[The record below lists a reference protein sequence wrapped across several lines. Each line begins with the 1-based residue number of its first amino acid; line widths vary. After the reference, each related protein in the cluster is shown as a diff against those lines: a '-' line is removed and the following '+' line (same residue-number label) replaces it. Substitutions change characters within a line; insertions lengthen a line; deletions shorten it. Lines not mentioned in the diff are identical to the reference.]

1 MNNPRHT
8 SKERTSHRPSLHSEM
23 AKKVL
28 PKVEKKKHFGHAI
41 VPKLS
46 HSSKKIRAKMG
57 GFRMK
62 VQAYWKTDQKNRL
75 RLSMKERS
83 HFAKRL
89 SFLISGGVP
98 LLEALFVLQK
108 QNRSRRKE
116 KFFDSIIADISNGQ
130 TLSKALVKFPRMF
143 DDFAV
148 NIIRVGESSGTLNQN
163 LQYLAEELKKKN
175 VLRNKVL
182 SALVY
187 PIFITITTLALT
199 ILLTIFIFPK
209 IQPIFTSLR
218 VAIPLTTRILI
229 FTSAFLRAY
238 GLWLLAALVVS
249 AIVFLIFLKKSEGFR
264 KFFDRNIFRIPLLGT
279 IFQGYNLANITR
291 TLGLLLKSGVKLS
304 EAVIVTAD
312 TTANV
317 IYKQEL
323 HNISAGVLRGEKLSF
338 YMEKNRKLFP
348 DLVSHMVAVGEGTG
362 NLSNTLIYLS
372 ESEEAE
378 VDDLTKNLSNS
389 IEPLLMVF
397 MGLIVGF
404 IAVSVIT
411 PIYEITQN
419 LHP

>member
-1 MNNPRHT
+1 
-8 SKERTSHRPSLHSEM
+8 M